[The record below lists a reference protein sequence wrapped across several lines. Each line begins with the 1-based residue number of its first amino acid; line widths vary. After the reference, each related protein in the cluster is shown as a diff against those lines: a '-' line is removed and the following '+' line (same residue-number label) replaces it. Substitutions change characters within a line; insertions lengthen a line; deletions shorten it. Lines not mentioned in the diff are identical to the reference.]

1 MSSPNQPLP
10 NMPRLHL
17 DAQIQ
22 GAIVGEKDYTISTV
36 ADAGDISKLSMA
48 NAETVIV
55 ANLATE
61 ITLLRTSVEELTMTI
76 QALLP
81 ALPAREAVELREI
94 SKDQAKNEILELFS
108 EDKVLHYDELAETLR
123 LDLRFVVEVCNE
135 LVSEGKIGEAR

>member
-1 MSSPNQPLP
+1 
-10 NMPRLHL
+10 MPRLHL
-17 DAQIQ
+17 DAQFQ
-22 GAIVGEKDYTISTV
+22 GAIVGEENYTFLNV
-36 ADAGDISKLSMA
+36 VDAGDIGKLSMT

-81 ALPAREAVELREI
+81 TLPAREAVELREI
-94 SKDQAKNEILELFS
+94 SKDQAKKEILELFS
-108 EDKVLHYDELAETLR
+108 KDKVLHYDELAETLR

-135 LVSEGKIGEAR
+135 LVSEGKIGEVR